1 MRVDRNRG
9 ICRWGAV
16 ALAGFALLAF
26 AGPCPAAPYHPEA
39 ALSVQSEYSAFK
51 SAGRPHTQ
59 VWRIVP
65 ESGPSG
71 RTLLRFFPEAAPGAA
86 ALCEI
91 SIPGPGGS
99 GAIEWTGASPGQ
111 QKSGA
116 GLLLLAGF
124 PAPCDVLPA
133 VTAEGG
139 ATYPETV
146 EAGGRVFVRN
156 YRVSAAAMAVAEA
169 RAMGY
174 LRTELAAGAL
184 LIMVSVTDE
193 AGRPMVKQL
202 WSADGAWW
210 LFEETPVRRSWLIP

>member
-1 MRVDRNRG
+1 MRANRNRG
-9 ICRWGAV
+9 IRRWGAV
-16 ALAGFALLAF
+16 VLAGLALLVC
-26 AGPCPAAPYHPEA
+26 AGPCPAAPYRPAA

-65 ESGPSG
+65 EAGPG
-71 RTLLRFFPEAAPGAA
+71 GATLLRFFPEAAPGAA

-91 SIPGPGGS
+91 LLPAPGS
-99 GAIEWTGASPGQ
+99 AAAIEWTGATPGQ
-111 QKSGA
+111 RKSGV

-133 VTAEGG
+133 VTAEGE
-139 ATYPETV
+139 AVYPEKV

-156 YRVSAAAMAVAEA
+156 YRVGAAVVAVSEA
-169 RAMGY
+169 QAMGY
-174 LRTELAAGAL
+174 LRAELPAGTM

-193 AGRPMVKQL
+193 AGRTVVKQL

-210 LFEETPVRRSWLIP
+210 LYEETPVRRSWLIP